1 MNFHAQRD
9 AFCISYG
16 IPNPQLPL
24 SGIAHWEVM
33 LKGTVDQHCTLHE
46 EQAYVAPGFFY
57 LPVTALPEPQF
68 LNQLIQEAHTADW
81 LLVPSLEKT
90 SSLLRQQ
97 YETDI
102 IPVPFMQVAYLHV
115 EGNLDDCLLTI
126 MGRKRYKEM
135 IRLTRRTEDLCHTQ
149 VYRLSELPEDNE
161 VLKAFST
168 LQSFNVDKYQHARNL
183 YSLEAMQAL
192 ARSTEGS
199 KYYIKINY
207 KRTNNSP
214 IYGSLSYADEQHGVF
229 SQLVQGQD
237 RSHVPPGLNLYVSD
251 YYQLYRVA
259 DELGFKINCLGRGAI
274 DIKKRM
280 GSNLVIYLENWLIP
294 IRTVQQKQMR
304 EFSSKRDKPKGDPHV
319 FFRSKS
325 ATQ

>member
-1 MNFHAQRD
+1 MELHAQRD

-16 IPNPQLPL
+16 VSNPQLPL
-24 SGIAHWEVM
+24 SGIAHWEAT
-33 LKGTVDQHCTLHE
+33 LKGTVDQHNALHE

-57 LPVTALPEPQF
+57 LPVTTQPEPQF

-90 SSLLRQQ
+90 SSSLRQQ

-102 IPVPFMQVAYLHV
+102 IPVPFMQVAYLRV

-126 MGRKRYKEM
+126 MGRKPYKEM
-135 IRLTRRTEDLCHTQ
+135 VRLTRRAEDLCHTQ
-149 VYRLSELPEDNE
+149 VYRLSELPGNGE

-168 LQSFNVDKYQHARNL
+168 LQSFNVDKYQHVRNL

-199 KYYIKINY
+199 KYYIKMNY
-207 KRTNNSP
+207 EKSNNVP
-214 IYGSLSYADEQHGVF
+214 VYGSLSYADEQQGVF

-237 RSHVPPGLNLYVSD
+237 RSQVPPGLNLYVSD

-259 DELGFKINCLGRGAI
+259 DELGFKTSCLGRGAI

-280 GSNLVIYLENWLIP
+280 GSNLVVDLENWLIP
-294 IRTVQQKQMR
+294 IRTGQQEQMH
-304 EFSSKRDKPKGDPHV
+304 EFSTKRD
-319 FFRSKS
+319 R
-325 ATQ
+325 